1 MTVALERPPSVD
13 GEHDIIVEP
22 RPDAQQ
28 EQANRQTGGTTRAPR
43 ADTSD
48 APEDLATWFAYYLAA
63 VLLTL
68 LGLGGLW
75 ISNFAR

>member
-1 MTVALERPPSVD
+1 MTVALERSPPVD
-13 GEHDIIVEP
+13 GEHDIVEP
-22 RPDAQQ
+22 RSDARQ
-28 EQANRQTGGTTRAPR
+28 EESNRQTGGTTLAPR

-48 APEDLATWFAYYLAA
+48 EPEDLATWFAYYLAA